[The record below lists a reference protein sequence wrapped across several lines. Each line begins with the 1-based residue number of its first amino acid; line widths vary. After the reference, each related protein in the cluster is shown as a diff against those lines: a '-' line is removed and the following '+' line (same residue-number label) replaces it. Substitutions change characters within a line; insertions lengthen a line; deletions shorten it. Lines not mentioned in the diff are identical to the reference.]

1 MAAHLPLEP
10 LLSHSSLGDCPPI
23 SFSHL
28 VEVCGDKEEVGDIVH
43 TPSGPIQSPF
53 SCVIPKSRKEKQ
65 KSKNIYIYTTPKKIE
80 RKNVPKFLH
89 LF

>member
-65 KSKNIYIYTTPKKIE
+65 KTKNITPKKIE